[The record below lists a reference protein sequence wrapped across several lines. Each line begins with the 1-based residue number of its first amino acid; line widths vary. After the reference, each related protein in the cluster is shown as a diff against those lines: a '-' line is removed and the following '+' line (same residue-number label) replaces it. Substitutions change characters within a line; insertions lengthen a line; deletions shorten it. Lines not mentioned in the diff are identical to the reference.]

1 VTLRISA
8 MGGWALSLLATAAC
22 STAMS
27 GTGANTGSS
36 SGSSV
41 TPGGSGSGATAAST
55 GTGSPGA
62 GSTQASGT
70 TGASSSGSALAA
82 TGASGSTVASGGG
95 SGATAAGATGSTAGA
110 SDEAGVSTTGSGDD
124 ASTGTTANGDT
135 PAWRAINTDTTGWR
149 QTTFTARQVDPTV
162 SDPNSHPDDME
173 RASVDTSKPLKKK
186 LCVVLTG
193 IGTGPGQ
200 GIGDWAGHQGFHV
213 FQVGYSNAI
222 SMAANGDTDP
232 DTPGNTRMNQFD
244 AKGRTP
250 SNAQTLLPDSIQ
262 ERTIKAIQYL
272 VIHDPGGDWGW
283 FLNQDG
289 TMRWSDGCFIGYSYG
304 ATHLAVIARYVRLG
318 LGVSTSGPQSEG
330 FPAATWI
337 MTPSATP
344 IERMFAIYGAD
355 DGPATPGHYDD
366 TTLALGYIGDVLMTT
381 TTAAPGTPPYMGSHR
396 IEVDGQGHTEFCAG
410 MPPSYCYYMFG
421 LPPFPAIP

>member
-1 VTLRISA
+1 
-8 MGGWALSLLATAAC
+8 MGGWALSLLAMAAC

-27 GTGANTGSS
+27 GTGANTL
-36 SGSSV
+36 
-41 TPGGSGSGATAAST
+41 GGSGSGASSAGSTVASSGTAAAT

-70 TGASSSGSALAA
+70 TGVSPSGSAV
-82 TGASGSTVASGGG
+82 GVASGSTVASGGG
-95 SGATAAGATGSTAGA
+95 SGVTAASTGSSAGA
-110 SDEAGVSTTGSGDD
+110 SDEAGASMTGSGD
-124 ASTGTTANGDT
+124 ASTGTANGDT
-135 PAWRAINTDTTGWR
+135 PAWRAINTDTAGWR

-173 RASVDTSKPLKKK
+173 RAAVDTSKPLKKK

-222 SMAANGDTDP
+222 PMAVNGDTNP

-250 SNAQTLLPDSIQ
+250 SNAQTLRPDSIE

-289 TMRWSDGCFIGYSYG
+289 TMRWSDGCFMGYSYG

-344 IERMFAIYGAD
+344 IERMFAIYGAE

-410 MPPSYCYYMFG
+410 MPPPYCYYMFG
-421 LPPFPAIP
+421 LPPFPAIQ

>member
-1 VTLRISA
+1 MAS
-8 MGGWALSLLATAAC
+8 
-22 STAMS
+22 S
-27 GTGANTGSS
+27 GTMS
-36 SGSSV
+36 
-41 TPGGSGSGATAAST
+41 
-55 GTGSPGA
+55 
-62 GSTQASGT
+62 
-70 TGASSSGSALAA
+70 
-82 TGASGSTVASGGG
+82 
-95 SGATAAGATGSTAGA
+95 
-110 SDEAGVSTTGSGDD
+110 AGVSGNADDGGVSASDD
-124 ASTGTTANGDT
+124 ADLEGSTSAPDGDT
-135 PAWRAINTDTTGWR
+135 PAWRAINTDSAGWR
-149 QTTFTARQVDPTV
+149 QTSFTARQADPTV

-173 RASVDTSKPLKKK
+173 RAAVDTSMPLKKK

-200 GIGDWAGHQGFHV
+200 GVGDWAGHQGYHV

-222 SMAANGDTDP
+222 AMAPNGNTDP
-232 DTPGNTRMNQFD
+232 NMPGNTRMNQFD
-244 AKGRTP
+244 ALGRTP

-330 FPAATWI
+330 FPNATWI
-337 MTPSATP
+337 TTPSATP
-344 IERMFAIYGAD
+344 LERMFAIYGSE

-381 TTAAPGTPPYMGSHR
+381 TTADPGTPPYMGSHR
-396 IEVDGQGHTEFCAG
+396 IDVDGEGHTEFCAG
-410 MPPSYCYYMFG
+410 QPPQYCYYMFG
-421 LPPFPAIP
+421 LPPFPPIP